1 MRIFWFLVGFI
12 LLFSACISRQNF
24 TSDLVKND
32 FVHQGFPLTIH
43 PTPFDSSYTRA
54 VAKLY
59 RGNSFVA
66 SGAFISESGLFL
78 TTYDPVLNLITNEP
92 ARNEIMTGFS
102 ADSNLDEIPIPGMSL
117 LVLIEEKEVTELY
130 NQQIPDSIRNN
141 QINRIKQQITQ
152 SLTEEAKGGRSDVI
166 AQVTELLA
174 GNRQIL
180 SVYKIINDLRLV
192 WSDSITDTVSPF
204 AKSNELR
211 DIASSK
217 SSLIR
222 AYIPENGIST
232 GFNQSSKPYTVST
245 HFSLPTPE
253 QPDQNVYMI
262 GFANRTFRNDAFRA
276 FKFYNSIVNPAI
288 INSYSA
294 YQTRLDEAAENNTT
308 FSYQTIYD
316 RFNVALQVQLYK
328 EIQDEFKTKDILK
341 LKNDTEFDLRLWAT
355 TDTTIEPKFRDI
367 FSYIDQAFDIA
378 EQNGSS
384 FYITSY
390 SLQFGKLD
398 DLANLIKN
406 YNEEI
411 LLPKSDAEIEAL
423 RAQIAENQ
431 QQLLSVIDLQS
442 EISFLS
448 DVLITINSLPDAQ
461 SIPSVQLLFM
471 DIDESEYYDAAKNFL
486 ERQTSTSVLFDVEE
500 TQKAIANDVIYQDSL
515 FTLLDEILF
524 VNDMNRNN
532 HAIYLAYNRPAQQ
545 VFLQAK
551 ATKNGHVFPDG
562 NGTLRYNKGYFRAA
576 LNNTDSEYLLTYNDF
591 HARSPGSIIFNDKG
605 EILGLSDHHVPKNLI
620 PNYIFNK
627 ENAYFYSLDVR
638 KISELLKKEQ
648 ASFSSELFE

>member
-1 MRIFWFLVGFI
+1 MRIFWFLFGFI
-12 LLFSACISRQNF
+12 LLLSACISRQNF

-43 PTPFDSSYTRA
+43 TTPFDSAYTGA

-78 TTYDPVLNLITNEP
+78 TTYDPVLNLIANEP

-102 ADSNLDEIPIPGMSL
+102 AESNTDEIPIPGMSL

-130 NQQIPDSIRNN
+130 SEQIPDSIRNN
-141 QINRIKQQITQ
+141 QINSIKQQITQ
-152 SLTEEAKGGRSDVI
+152 RLIEEAKGGRADVL
-166 AQVTELLA
+166 AQVSELLA

-192 WSDSITDTVSPF
+192 WSDSITDSVSPF

-211 DIASSK
+211 DVAASKTSI
-217 SSLIR
+217 IR
-222 AYIPENGIST
+222 AYIPENGVSV
-232 GFNQSSKPYTVST
+232 GYNQSNQPYKVST
-245 HFSLPTPE
+245 HFDLPSME
-253 QPDQNVYMI
+253 QPDQNVYMF
-262 GFANRTFRNDAFRA
+262 GFPNRTFRNDSYRA
-276 FKFYNSIVNPAI
+276 FKFYNTIVNPAI

-294 YQTRLDEAAENNTT
+294 YQKGLDEAAETNAN

-316 RFNVALQVQLYK
+316 RFNVALQVQLYE
-328 EIQDEFKTKDILK
+328 EIQDEFKTKNILE

-378 EQNGSS
+378 EQNGAS

-406 YNEEI
+406 YNEET
-411 LLPKSDAEIEAL
+411 LLPKSDAEIETL

-431 QQLLSVIDLQS
+431 RQLLGVIDLQS

-448 DVLITINSLPDAQ
+448 DVLITINSLPEAQ
-461 SIPSVQLLFM
+461 SIPSVQQLFM
-471 DIDESEYYDAAKNFL
+471 DVDENNYYDAAKNFL
-486 ERQTSTSVLFDVEE
+486 ERQTSASFLFDVEE
-500 TQKAIANDVIYQDSL
+500 TQQAIANDVFYQDSL

-551 ATKNGHVFPDG
+551 AAKYGHVFPDA

-576 LNNTDSEYLLTYNDF
+576 LNKSDSEYLLTYNDF
-591 HARSPGSIIFNDKG
+591 RARSPGSIIFNKQG
-605 EILGLSDHHVPKNLI
+605 EILGLTDHTVPENLI
-620 PNYIFNK
+620 PNYLFNK
-627 ENAYFYSLDVR
+627 ENAYYYSLDVR
-638 KISELLKKEQ
+638 KIAELLKEEQ
-648 ASFSSELFE
+648 VAFTSELFE